1 MAGSQEIKKS
11 SSPISEAG
19 YLRKEQT
26 GQPKAENQENRDNKE
41 VSFLHLSYIWP
52 FPKKRVQAILNKA
65 KNILL
70 IENNKTGQ
78 LGELVRQETGVE
90 IKNKFL
96 KYDGRPFFRE
106 EIAGK
111 INELM
116 GQ

>member
-1 MAGSQEIKKS
+1 MKQG
-11 SSPISEAG
+11 
-19 YLRKEQT
+19 
-26 GQPKAENQENRDNKE
+26 
-41 VSFLHLSYIWP
+41 
-52 FPKKRVQAILNKA
+52 KA

-106 EIAGK
+106 EIVGK